1 MANLIS
7 RERRQLKK
15 QQLAKLERKED
26 SKKKKVKKDTAG
38 KSSFEETN
46 D

>member
-1 MANLIS
+1 MASLIK
-7 RERRQLKK
+7 EKEENKK
-15 QQLAKLERKED
+15 KLAKLERKED